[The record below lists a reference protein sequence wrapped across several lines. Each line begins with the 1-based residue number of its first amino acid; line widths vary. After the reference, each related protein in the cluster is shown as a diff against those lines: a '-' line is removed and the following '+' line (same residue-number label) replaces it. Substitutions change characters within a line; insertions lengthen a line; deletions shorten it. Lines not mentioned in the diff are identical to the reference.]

1 MVAVHRELPMEPWLT
16 RLVPFVR
23 VAALVAVGFGALVF
37 LVQRWIAFPGAFATV
52 PRSNPE
58 PPDGAEQLWVETE
71 LGLVEAWLFPAPG
84 PGPHPALLYAHGNG
98 ELIDHWVTEMRDLAR
113 GGVTAVAVEFP
124 GYGFSDGKPRRA
136 TIRQTFRE
144 AFDKVADRPD
154 VDRDRI
160 VAYGRSMG
168 GGAAGDLALDRPV
181 SALVLQSTF
190 SSTMDVARSMLV
202 PGFLVRDRFDNR
214 RAVVDFGGPVL
225 VMHGPADDVIP
236 YRHAEGLAVARE
248 GLEVVDLD
256 CAHNDCGSEWPFIL
270 STLTE
275 FMTEHGLFGQGTV
288 SE

>member
-1 MVAVHRELPMEPWLT
+1 MEPWLT

-202 PGFLVRDRFDNR
+202 PGFLVRDRFDNVAAL
-214 RAVVDFGGPVL
+214 RAYEGPVL
-225 VMHGPADDVIP
+225 LMHGLEDEVLP
-236 YRHAEGLAVARE
+236 YLHAERLARARD
-248 GLEVVDLD
+248 GLEVTRID
-256 CAHNDCGSEWPFIL
+256 CGHNDCSRAWPEIRREVLAFL
-270 STLTE
+270 VEEGVLPAP
-275 FMTEHGLFGQGTV
+275 
-288 SE
+288 